1 MYIFGK
7 CILKLEQGSVYIK
20 INIKDSINMIRKSI
34 SDVNTVLTG
43 FKSGELNE
51 ILNPFKMEVEQN
63 FTANTLETESKVSS
77 SLSLSELLENNDQGN
92 FWDDIED
99 RIFGFLD
106 K

>member
-1 MYIFGK
+1 
-7 CILKLEQGSVYIK
+7 
-20 INIKDSINMIRKSI
+20 
-34 SDVNTVLTG
+34 
-43 FKSGELNE
+43 
-51 ILNPFKMEVEQN
+51 MEVEQN

-92 FWDDIED
+92 VWDDIED